1 MTLPAAAHPAGLA
14 SRVVAWRALAAL
26 EDGSHDR
33 LADALDVS
41 SVDARDAGFARELAF
56 GAVRHAP
63 LYDALADRFLRRG
76 RQPAAVRHALRLAAH
91 QLFACDQVPPHAVGQ
106 TAAELLRLAGQ
117 PHVVGVVNAVI
128 RRLAELRLDVRQDDG
143 PLGRLAAADHPA
155 DEAARFSLP
164 RSFVNDLAPVLDGLV
179 GSDRDSAAVV
189 ADRAARL
196 QVLTRLPPLC
206 TRLRPGPRIPPGSS
220 VVRQDGDWWWWDD
233 PQEAL
238 RGPVA
243 DGRCVV
249 QDRAQA
255 EAILLAA
262 PKPLERVLDY
272 CAAPGGK
279 ALLLHDLGC
288 RVVAADVAGPRLARL
303 RSNVPNTVPV
313 IAHDGRKPP
322 FAAGSFDLVVVD
334 APCSNTGVL
343 ARRPEAARRYTEQN
357 LANLVGLQRRLLR
370 SAADLVAPDGR
381 LLYATCSLT
390 PRENQG
396 IAHGLK
402 GWRIWREQLR
412 WPDGWLGGGYAAVLV
427 R

>member
-1 MTLPAAAHPAGLA
+1 M
-14 SRVVAWRALAAL
+14 
-26 EDGSHDR
+26 
-33 LADALDVS
+33 
-41 SVDARDAGFARELAF
+41 
-56 GAVRHAP
+56 
-63 LYDALADRFLRRG
+63 
-76 RQPAAVRHALRLAAH
+76 
-91 QLFACDQVPPHAVGQ
+91 
-106 TAAELLRLAGQ
+106 
-117 PHVVGVVNAVI
+117 N
-128 RRLAELRLDVRQDDG
+128 
-143 PLGRLAAADHPA
+143 
-155 DEAARFSLP
+155 P
-164 RSFVNDLAPVLDGLV
+164 RS
-179 GSDRDSAAVV
+179 
-189 ADRAARL
+189 
-196 QVLTRLPPLC
+196 
-206 TRLRPGPRIPPGSS
+206 
-220 VVRQDGDWWWWDD
+220 VR
-233 PQEAL
+233 QEAL

-288 RVVAADVAGPRLARL
+288 RVVAADIAGPRLARL

-381 LLYATCSLT
+381 LLYSTCSLT

-427 R
+427 RI